1 MEWLTIS
8 TSTELV
14 RVATEEILY
23 VVADGNYSDLVMTD
37 GTVYKM
43 TFQIHYFEEYFGRLE
58 NNPFSRVNRSLI
70 VNRQYVRVINLT
82 ERLLKFGGPNVSAT
96 HRPLR
101 VGRDSLKKLKEEMTD
116 YDNRH

>member
-14 RVATEEILY
+14 RVATDEILY

-37 GTVYKM
+37 GTVHKM

-82 ERLLKFGGPNVSAT
+82 ERLLKFGGRMC
-96 HRPLR
+96 RPLTGPCAWDATR
-101 VGRDSLKKLKEEMTD
+101 SRNSKMK
-116 YDNRH
+116 